1 VTLVRETAVSKVR
14 RALRSDHV
22 AGWAFAF
29 PAVFLIVLFGIVP
42 IVWSGILSFQKT
54 NLLAPPV
61 WVGLRN
67 YEALTRDPLFRESV
81 VHTLLF
87 SALYVPLSVVGGL
100 LVAIAL
106 NRKIRGIRFYRTAVI
121 VPLVASTI
129 ATSIMFLW
137 LFDPN
142 FGLVNWLLE
151 QVGLGPYGFFESADG
166 ALYSIV
172 AVAVWGSIGFNV
184 IIYMAALQG
193 IPGDLI
199 EAAEIDGAGRWS
211 LFRKIVLPLL
221 GPATLFLVVWS
232 TINALQLF
240 DQVYFLTRGGPATS
254 TFVVVYYLFDLAFH
268 KGIAGYAAAIAYMLF
283 VVILVL
289 TIIQLWVGKKMVYY
303 AS

>member
-1 VTLVRETAVSKVR
+1 MTRVRKTALSKVH

-22 AGWAFAF
+22 TGWAFAF
-29 PAVFLIVLFGIVP
+29 PAVFLIFLFGIIP
-42 IVWSGILSFQKT
+42 IAWAGLLSFQKT

-81 VHTLLF
+81 THTLIF
-87 SALYVPLSVVGGL
+87 SGLYVPLSVIGGL
-100 LVAIAL
+100 IVAIAL
-106 NRKIRGIRFYRTAVI
+106 NRKIRAVRFYRTAVI

-129 ATSIMFLW
+129 ATSLMFLW
-137 LFDPN
+137 LFDSN
-142 FGLVNWLLE
+142 FGLVNWVLE
-151 QVGLGPYGFFESADG
+151 QFGFGPFGFFESADG
-166 ALYSIV
+166 ALGSIV
-172 AVAVWGSIGFNV
+172 AVAIWGSIGFNV

-199 EAAEIDGAGRWS
+199 EAAEIDGAGRVS
-211 LFRKIVLPLL
+211 VYRRIVLPLL

-254 TFVVVYYLFDLAFH
+254 TYVVVYYLFDLAFQ
-268 KGIAGYAAAIAYMLF
+268 KGVAGYAAAIAAVLF
-283 VVILVL
+283 LVILVL
-289 TIIQLWVGKKMVYY
+289 TIVQLWVGKKMVYY

>member
-1 VTLVRETAVSKVR
+1 VSRVR
-14 RALRSDHV
+14 RALQSDHV
-22 AGWAFAF
+22 TGWAFAF
-29 PAVFLIVLFGIVP
+29 PAVFLILLFGIVP
-42 IVWSGILSFQKT
+42 IAWSAVLSFQKT

-67 YEALTRDPLFRESV
+67 YEALTRDPLFLDSV
-81 VHTLLF
+81 IHTLVF
-87 SALYVPLSVVGGL
+87 TAFYVPFSVAGGL

-137 LFDPN
+137 LFDPH
-142 FGLVNWLLE
+142 FGLVNWLFE
-151 QVGLGPYGFFESADG
+151 QVGLGPFGFFESADL
-166 ALYSIV
+166 ALPSIV

-193 IPGDLI
+193 IPNELL

-211 LFRKIVLPLL
+211 IFRKIVLPLL

-240 DQVYFLTRGGPATS
+240 DQVYFLTRGGPGTS

-268 KGIAGYAAAIAYMLF
+268 KGLAGYGAAIAYALF

-289 TIIQLWVGKKMVYY
+289 TIVQLWVGKKTVYY